1 LKKKKSVTTYVDGKK
16 NGQFKNWYKNQ
27 MLKSEGYY
35 KNNLMHDDWKFYY
48 KSGNIMVQGVFINGN
63 GKNKN
68 KITQIPLNGRDGI
81 WIGWHENG
89 KKWSQLSFK
98 GGKRSGLQENWYD
111 NGQKELQGKYDEGEP
126 IDKWSWWYYDG
137 AQMQEGMYR
146 DDGTFEGLY
155 FINPPVPEF
164 TSP

>member
-1 LKKKKSVTTYVDGKK
+1 MKKKKSVTTYVDGKK
-16 NGQFKNWYKNQ
+16 NGKFKNWYKNQ

-48 KSGNIMVQGVFINGN
+48 KSGNIMVQGAFINGN

-68 KITQIPLNGRDGI
+68 KITQVPLNGRDGI

-98 GGKRSGLQENWYD
+98 EGKRSGRTILFLVQD
-111 NGQKELQGKYDEGEP
+111 
-126 IDKWSWWYYDG
+126 
-137 AQMQEGMYR
+137 
-146 DDGTFEGLY
+146 
-155 FINPPVPEF
+155 
-164 TSP
+164 